1 MKRMIKIILAAG
13 IAMAMVLSL
22 AGCGN
27 MQMVDLTYTYNTAV
41 IEMPGGEALTIEV
54 ESWKDYEDCDQLQI
68 KSKEGTTYLVH
79 SSKCV
84 MMT

>member
-1 MKRMIKIILAAG
+1 MKRMTKIILAAG
-13 IAMAMVLSL
+13 IAMTMVLSL

-27 MQMVDLTYTYNTAV
+27 KQMWDATYTYDTAM
-41 IEMPGGEALTIEV
+41 IEMPGGEVLTVEI
-54 ESWKDYEDCDQLQI
+54 ESWKDYEDGDQLQI
-68 KSKEGTTYLVH
+68 KSTDGTSYLVH

>member
-1 MKRMIKIILAAG
+1 MKRMTKIILAAG

-27 MQMVDLTYTYNTAV
+27 KQIFDTTYTYDTAM
-41 IEMPGGEALTIEV
+41 IEMPGGEVLTVEI
-54 ESWKDYEDCDQLQI
+54 ESWTDYEDGDQLQI
-68 KSKEGTTYLVH
+68 KSTDGTSYLVH

>member
-1 MKRMIKIILAAG
+1 MKRMTKIILAAG
-13 IAMAMVLSL
+13 IAMTMVLSL

-27 MQMVDLTYTYNTAV
+27 KQMWDTTYTYDTAM
-41 IEMPGGEALTIEV
+41 IEMPGGEVLTVEI
-54 ESWKDYEDCDQLQI
+54 ESWKDYEDGDQLQI
-68 KSKEGTTYLVH
+68 KSTDGTSYLVH

>member
-1 MKRMIKIILAAG
+1 MKRMTKIILAAG
-13 IAMAMVLSL
+13 IAMTMVLSL

-27 MQMVDLTYTYNTAV
+27 KQIFDTTYTYDTAM
-41 IEMPGGEALTIEV
+41 IEMPGGEVLTVEI
-54 ESWKDYEDCDQLQI
+54 ESWTDYEDGDQLQI
-68 KSKEGTTYLVH
+68 KSTDGTSYLVH